1 MIGVDIGGA
10 NLKVADERGSA
21 VHYCPLWT
29 GAPIAD
35 LLKPYAGE
43 EAVVV
48 MSGELADCFSS
59 KAEGIAFIVGEVRSV
74 LPDARFYGTDG
85 QFHDGPDPSLAAA
98 NWLASADWLREKH
111 PDSVLLDIGSTT
123 ADVVPLGAFDRL
135 IGLTDLDR
143 LQQGYLVYTGMLRT
157 TVPAI
162 VRTVEVGGVR
172 TPLASEHFAQS
183 GDVHLALGHIGP
195 DDYSCDTPDRGP
207 RTREGALRRIARTV
221 CADLEEIGEGAAL
234 SIAGQVW
241 AAQLDEVREAV
252 GAAIASAGAR
262 EVLVAG
268 IGAPTF
274 APVLGG
280 TALDAPGADAL
291 PAHAVRALG
300 LRDRVP

>member
-1 MIGVDIGGA
+1 MIGVDVGGA
-10 NLKVADERGSA
+10 NLKIADGRGSA

-35 LLKPYAGE
+35 LLRPYAGE

-48 MSGELADCFSS
+48 MSGELADCFAS

-98 NWLASADWLREKH
+98 NWLASADWLRETH
-111 PDSVLLDIGSTT
+111 PDAVLLDVGSTT
-123 ADVVPLGAFDRL
+123 ADIMPLGAFERL
-135 IGLTDLDR
+135 LGLTDLDR
-143 LQQGYLVYTGMLRT
+143 LQRGYLVYTGMLRT

-162 VRTVEVGGVR
+162 TRAVEVGGVR

-195 DDYSCDTPDRGP
+195 DDYTCDTPDRGP
-207 RTREGALRRIARTV
+207 RTREGALRRLARTV
-221 CADLEEIGEGAAL
+221 CADLEEIGEEAAL
-234 SIAGQVW
+234 SIADQVW

-262 EVLVAG
+262 EIVVAG

-274 APVLGG
+274 APAIGG
-280 TALDAPGADAL
+280 TALASSGADAL

-300 LRDRVP
+300 LRERGP

>member
-207 RTREGALRRIARTV
+207 RTQEGALRRIARTV

-234 SIAGQVW
+234 SIARQVW

-274 APVLGG
+274 APMLGG

>member
-207 RTREGALRRIARTV
+207 RTQEGALRRIARTV

-234 SIAGQVW
+234 SIARQVW

-280 TALDAPGADAL
+280 TALDAPDADAL